1 MRICTG
7 CEEPIS
13 DYKTRLQFE
22 CGANKPWPF
31 LHQASIILQDV
42 TPMAFWHTHIC
53 FHRFVHSLNTP
64 AACAMDSISC
74 TSLASG
80 RLTFNI

>member
-42 TPMAFWHTHIC
+42 TPKAFSNLHIVPFDGTETETLHRLLHTKGFC
-53 FHRFVHSLNTP
+53 S
-64 AACAMDSISC
+64 
-74 TSLASG
+74 
-80 RLTFNI
+80 